1 MAAMGSM
8 GSRARLWLDTLSIAL
23 KRVLL
28 MWAAALAVNFFH
40 RWIQVCERALM
51 TIIPITNDHALEFG
65 DTPKSAIL
73 ELQLLATCHDWHT
86 ILFYF
91 FPQRS

>member
-28 MWAAALAVNFFH
+28 MTGFVMGA
-40 RWIQVCERALM
+40 
-51 TIIPITNDHALEFG
+51 
-65 DTPKSAIL
+65 
-73 ELQLLATCHDWHT
+73 HT
-86 ILFYF
+86 YDN
-91 FPQRS
+91 R